1 MTITRREALSAG
13 VVAVVAVAL
22 YWLAA
27 LSRGAIG
34 AFRNDDWVYARALYR
49 LVDTGV
55 FAPEFSMAS
64 LLGQLV
70 LAAPVAAVFGHS
82 VVALQALTA
91 VVSAWGLVA
100 SYLLVRSFLP
110 RVVAIVVVGALAV
123 GPLYSSLAI
132 SFMSDPYMYA
142 LSVTCLLLGHR
153 AVAHTRSGFVWL
165 AAALVVGFW
174 AFSVRE
180 FGLAAPACVVV
191 VYAYHRLR
199 RRAYGQVGVAVA
211 AGLVVLAAAILFLL
225 WRRALPGTMVQAV
238 GVAWPSAYAVTMLTR
253 SAVTLGLFMA
263 PVAALGSPRRVLAAL
278 RRFWWVPVLVVG
290 VLAGLSWM
298 TTSTFKPLPNYVT
311 TTFPYGET
319 VAGTAPG
326 VTPARL
332 YQAEE
337 LAGLAVVFVAVAVVV
352 TALWTIRS
360 RRQDEAPE
368 TGIAAG
374 FQLTAAFAVAYTG
387 GLLAVQ
393 GYTGALLFDRYF
405 LPSIVPV
412 AATVAYAAVR
422 AGLVTSTT
430 RRIALVGLAIFALVG
445 LWTTDLA
452 NLDDGVKHR
461 MGTAWVAKGYDPA
474 TVDAGYEWFGYHNPN
489 PFGVRKTSPDE
500 PWYWGLFPATTTCV
514 RISYDDGSALS
525 SERTVDSIT
534 VKTLIGRGVTYRVTV
549 PNVTPAGCP
558 TR

>member
-1 MTITRREALSAG
+1 
-13 VVAVVAVAL
+13 VVATAIVVG

-34 AFRNDDWVYARALYR
+34 ALRNDDWVYARALYR
-49 LVDTGV
+49 LIDNGV

-91 VVSAWGLVA
+91 MVSAWGLVA

-110 RVVAIVVVGALAV
+110 RVVAIVVVGALAA

-142 LSVTCLLLGHR
+142 LSVTCLLLGYR
-153 AVAHTRSGFVWL
+153 AAAHTRGGFAWL

-199 RRAYGQVGVAVA
+199 RRAYGQVGIAVA
-211 AGLVVLAAAILFLL
+211 AGVAVLVAAVVFLL
-225 WRRALPGTMVQAV
+225 WRRALPGTMVQGV
-238 GVAWPSAYAVTMLTR
+238 GVAWPSEYAITMLTR
-253 SAVTLGLFMA
+253 SAVTLGLFVA
-263 PVAALGSPRRVLAAL
+263 PVAALASPGRALAAL

-290 VLAGLSWM
+290 AVAGLAWM

-319 VAGTAPG
+319 VAGTAPI
-326 VTPARL
+326 VTPTRL
-332 YQAEE
+332 YQVQE
-337 LAGLAVVFVAVAVVV
+337 LTGLAVALVALAVVV
-352 TALWTIRS
+352 TALWTVRS
-360 RRQDEAPE
+360 GRQDEAPG
-368 TGIAAG
+368 TGTAAG
-374 FQLTAAFAVAYTG
+374 FQLTAAFAVAYTA

-412 AATVAYAAVR
+412 AATVAYGAVR
-422 AGLVTSTT
+422 AGLVTATMH
-430 RRIALVGLAIFALVG
+430 RIALVGLAIFALAG

-452 NLDDGVKHR
+452 NLDDGVKR
-461 MGTAWVAKGYDPA
+461 TMGTAWVAKGYDPA
-474 TVDAGYEWFGYHNPN
+474 TVDAGYEWFGYNNPN
-489 PFGVRKTSPDE
+489 RFGLRKTAPEE
-500 PWYWGLFPATTTCV
+500 PWYWGLFPPTTTCV
-514 RISYDDGSALS
+514 RISYDDDSVLS
-525 SERTVDSIT
+525 GERTVDSIT
-534 VKTLIGRGVTYRVTV
+534 VRTLIGRDVTYRVTV

-558 TR
+558 AA

>member
-1 MTITRREALSAG
+1 MTITRREGAFAG
-13 VVAVVAVAL
+13 VVAVAIVGC

-34 AFRNDDWVYARALYR
+34 ALRNDDWVYARALFR
-49 LVDTGV
+49 LVDNGV

-91 VVSAWGLVA
+91 LVSAWGLVA

-123 GPLYSSLAI
+123 GPLYNSLAI

-153 AVAHTRSGFVWL
+153 AVAHAHGGFVWL
-165 AAALVVGFW
+165 GAALVVGFW

-199 RRAYGQVGVAVA
+199 RRAYGQVGIAVA
-211 AGLVVLAAAILFLL
+211 AGAAVLVAAVVFLL
-225 WRRALPGTMVQAV
+225 WRRALPGTMVQGV
-238 GVAWPSAYAVTMLTR
+238 GVAWPPAYAITMLTR

-263 PVAALGSPRRVLAAL
+263 PVAALASPRRALATL
-278 RRFWWVPVLVVG
+278 RRFWWVPAIVVG
-290 VLAGLSWM
+290 ALVGLAWL
-298 TTSTFKPLPNYVT
+298 TTATFKPLPNYVT

-319 VAGTAPG
+319 VAGTAPS
-326 VTPARL
+326 VTPSRL

-337 LAGLAVVFVAVAVVV
+337 VAGLAVALVAVAILV
-352 TALWTIRS
+352 TALWTIRT
-360 RRQDEAPE
+360 RRQNEAPE
-368 TGIAAG
+368 TGISAG
-374 FQLTAAFAVAYTG
+374 FHLTAAFAVAYTA

-393 GYTGALLFDRYF
+393 GFTGALLFDRYF

-412 AATVAYAAVR
+412 AATVAYGAVR
-422 AGLVTSTT
+422 AGLVTATM
-430 RRIALVGLAIFALVG
+430 RRVAMVGLAVFALVG

-452 NLDDGVKHR
+452 NVDDGVKHA

-474 TVDAGYEWFGYHNPN
+474 TVDAGYEWFGYNNPN
-489 PFGVRKTSPDE
+489 PFGIRKTMPEE

-514 RISYDDGSALS
+514 RISYDGSALT
-525 SERTVDSIT
+525 SERTVDRIT
-534 VKTLIGRGVTYRVTV
+534 VKTLIGRDVVYRVTV

>member
-1 MTITRREALSAG
+1 MTITRREGAFAG
-13 VVAVVAVAL
+13 VAAL
-22 YWLAA
+22 GIVGCYWLLA

-34 AFRNDDWVYARALYR
+34 ALRNDDWVYARALYR
-49 LVDTGV
+49 LVDNGV

-91 VVSAWGLVA
+91 LVSAWGLMA
-100 SYLLVRSFLP
+100 GYLLVRGFLP
-110 RVVAIVVVGALAV
+110 RVVAVVVVGALAV

-132 SFMSDPYMYA
+132 SFMSDAHMYTLA
-142 LSVTCLLLGHR
+142 VTCLLLGSR
-153 AVAHTRSGFVWL
+153 AVAHARGGYLWL
-165 AAALVVGFW
+165 AAALPVGFW

-199 RRAYGQVGVAVA
+199 RHAYGQVGVAVA
-211 AGLVVLAAAILFLL
+211 AGVVVLVAAVGFLL
-225 WRRALPGTMVQAV
+225 WRRALPGTMVQGV
-238 GVAWPSAYAVTMLTR
+238 GVAWPSGYAITMLTR

-263 PVAALGSPRRVLAAL
+263 PVAVLASPRRALAAL

-290 VLAGLSWM
+290 ALAALAWM
-298 TTSTFKPLPNYVT
+298 TTTTFKPLPNYLT

-319 VAGTAPG
+319 VAGVAPG
-326 VTPARL
+326 VTPARVF
-332 YQAEE
+332 QVEE
-337 LAGLAVVFVAVAVVV
+337 LAGLAVAFVAVAILV
-352 TALWTIRS
+352 TALWTIRA
-360 RRQDEAPE
+360 RRQDPSPEAA
-368 TGIAAG
+368 TTAG
-374 FQLTAAFAVAYTG
+374 FHLTASFAVAYTV

-412 AATVAYAAVR
+412 AATVAYGAVR
-422 AGLVTSTT
+422 AGLVTATM
-430 RRIALVGLAIFALVG
+430 RRIALVGLMVFALVG

-489 PFGVRKTSPDE
+489 RFGLRKTAPEE
-500 PWYWGLFPATTTCV
+500 PWYWGLFPPSTTCV

-525 SERTVDSIT
+525 NERVVESIS
-534 VKTLIGRGVTYRVTV
+534 VRTLMGREVAYRVTV
-549 PNVTPAGCP
+549 PTVTPAGCP
-558 TR
+558 TS